1 MLMSRCRGCAAGVFF
16 CVVAGGVGGLF
27 VGVNEVG
34 MLFPVYA
41 RSGVLTRGEMDG
53 SPLVGC

>member
-1 MLMSRCRGCAAGVFF
+1 MSRCRGCAAGVFF